1 MKNLIPILAALAVAL
16 TLNATAQSLLTTEPE
31 TPAQRTARELLIAPT
46 QTRDVILNHLDD
58 ASQRLWSA
66 PDPAAVLAAL
76 GTKAASVFAIN
87 QSFGELVAGFLTAQ
101 GDAAGL
107 ARLVAIQSRTPAIT
121 INEDGTVTIDPVPEP
136 TPEP

>member
-1 MKNLIPILAALAVAL
+1 MKKLSLILAALAAL
-16 TLNATAQSLLTTEPE
+16 TLHANAQSLLTTEPE
-31 TPAQRTARELLIAPT
+31 TQAQRTARELLIAPT
-46 QTRDVILNHLDD
+46 QTRDVILNQLDD

-66 PDPAAVLAAL
+66 PDPAAVLVAL
-76 GTKAASVFAIN
+76 GTQAASVFAIN
-87 QSFGELVAGFLTAQ
+87 QAFGELVAGFLTAQ

-136 TPEP
+136 EE

>member
-1 MKNLIPILAALAVAL
+1 VKKLTLLLAALAAL
-16 TLNATAQSLLTTEPE
+16 TLHGNAQSLLTTEPE
-31 TPAQRTARELLIAPT
+31 TQSQRTARELLIAPT
-46 QTRDVILNHLDD
+46 QTRDVILNQLDD

-76 GTKAASVFAIN
+76 GTKAASVFGIN
-87 QSFGELVAGFLTAQ
+87 QAFGELVAGFLTAQ
-101 GDAAGL
+101 GDTSGL
-107 ARLVAIQSRTPAIT
+107 ARLAAINGRTPAIT

>member
-1 MKNLIPILAALAVAL
+1 MKNITLLIVALAAL
-16 TLNATAQSLLTTEPE
+16 TLHANAQSLLTTEPE

-107 ARLVAIQSRTPAIT
+107 ARLAAINGRIPAIT

>member
-1 MKNLIPILAALAVAL
+1 MKKLTLLLAALAAL
-16 TLNATAQSLLTTEPE
+16 TLHANAQSLLTTEPE
-31 TPAQRTARELLIAPT
+31 TSAQRTARELLLAPA
-46 QTRDVILNHLDD
+46 QTRDVLINQLDD

-76 GTKAASVFAIN
+76 GDKAASVFAIN
-87 QSFGELVAGFLTAQ
+87 QAFGELVAGFLTAQ
-101 GDAAGL
+101 GDTSGL
-107 ARLVAIQSRTPAIT
+107 ARLAAITGRTPAIT

>member
-1 MKNLIPILAALAVAL
+1 MRKLIPILAALAAL

-31 TPAQRTARELLIAPT
+31 TQAQRTARELLIAPT

-107 ARLVAIQSRTPAIT
+107 ARLAAINGRIPAIT